1 VPVPPADEPEKAT
14 PHADRDIVPET
25 DYTDGF
31 MKIPRTLLLTTLP
44 LLAAVPP
51 ARDGG
56 ALAPLSS
63 SPAPQLSPWPSATDA
78 RAIEAT
84 LLHAAPTMRPEAL
97 HAALSAWGDLY
108 YRGEVS
114 RPLLTVI
121 DYGLPSTVKRLWVF
135 DLASRRLL
143 FHELVAHGRNSGED
157 LARSFSNEEGS
168 LMTSLGAFVTDT
180 TYNGRNGYSLRLRGM
195 EPGVN
200 DRAEARTI
208 VIHGAPYVG
217 EEFAHRQGRLGRSYG
232 CPAVRPAIARTL
244 IDEVKGRTLLY
255 AWHPSI
261 DKAQATV
268 GFEHTVAVLGLLDT
282 LSHRS
287 S

>member
-1 VPVPPADEPEKAT
+1 MKKVPRA
-14 PHADRDIVPET
+14 
-25 DYTDGF
+25 
-31 MKIPRTLLLTTLP
+31 LLLTTLP

-56 ALAPLSS
+56 ALARFSG
-63 SPAPQLSPWPSATDA
+63 SPAPQLAQWPSGTNAGT
-78 RAIEAT
+78 IETA
-84 LLHAAPTMRPEAL
+84 LLHAAPTIRPAAL
-97 HAALSAWGDLY
+97 RAALSAWGTLY
-108 YRGEVS
+108 YRGEIS

-121 DYGLPSTVKRLWVF
+121 DYGLPSTVRRMWVF

-143 FHELVAHGRNSGED
+143 FHELVAHGRNSGEN
-157 LARSFSNEEGS
+157 LAHSFSNEEGS
-168 LMTSLGAFVTDT
+168 LMTSLGAFVSGS
-180 TYNGRNGYSLRLRGM
+180 TYNGRNGYSLHLRGM
-195 EPGVN
+195 EPGLN

-217 EEFAHRQGRLGRSYG
+217 EEFAHRQGRLGRSFG
-232 CPAVRPAIARTL
+232 CPAVRPEIARAL
-244 IDEVKGRTLLY
+244 IDEVKDSTLLY

-261 DKAQATV
+261 ENAEAPA
-268 GFEHTVAVLGLLDT
+268 GLAHTVAILGLLDA

>member
-1 VPVPPADEPEKAT
+1 MSPKRVAPDAE
-14 PHADRDIVPET
+14 RDIVPET
-25 DYTDGF
+25 DYTGCL

-56 ALAPLSS
+56 ALARFSG
-63 SPAPQLSPWPSATDA
+63 SPAPQLSLGPSGTNIGT
-78 RAIEAT
+78 IETA
-84 LLHAAPTMRPEAL
+84 LLHAAPTMRPAAL
-97 HAALSAWGDLY
+97 RAALSAWGALY
-108 YRGEVS
+108 FRGEVS
-114 RPLLTVI
+114 RPCLTVI
-121 DYGLPSTVKRLWVF
+121 DYGLPSTVRRMWVF

-157 LARSFSNEEGS
+157 LALSFSNEEGS
-168 LMTSLGAFVTDT
+168 LMTSLGAFVTGT

-208 VIHGAPYVG
+208 VVHGAPYVR
-217 EEFAHRQGRLGRSYG
+217 EEVAHRHGRLGRSYG
-232 CPAVRPAIARTL
+232 CPAVRPEIARAL
-244 IDEVKGRTLLY
+244 IDEVKDRTLLY

-261 DKAQATV
+261 GNAEAPA
-268 GFEHTVAVLGLLDT
+268 GLAHTVSILGLLDA